1 MEQKI
6 MNALELL
13 EIISTG
19 ETSKVQ
25 FKESISSPDAL
36 AAEFVAMSNSLGG
49 LILIGIK
56 DKTGEIVGLD
66 YKEIQETGQLAANVA
81 TNNIIPLIYIET
93 EVVSIEISGEK
104 KNILVVHVK
113 EGVSKPYK
121 DRELRVWIKQG
132 DGKRKVID
140 NNELLRLFQRG
151 GNLYADEME
160 VPNTSIEDINL
171 DKLKDYSVK
180 VFEKAFD
187 EIGITL
193 EQIANNISI
202 VRNNR
207 LTLGGL
213 LYFAKNPQKYKPV
226 FCIKAVSFFGND
238 IEGTDYR
245 DSKDLTGTIPELFD
259 KGMSFFASNL
269 KGSQQGQDFNTLGK
283 LEISKIALEELLQNA
298 LVHRDYLK
306 NAPIRLMIFDNRLE
320 IISPGTLPNN
330 LTVENIKSGNAVVR
344 NNLLAS
350 YCVNTMPYRGFGSGI
365 KRALKE
371 QPNTEL
377 INDVE
382 GEQFIVKMPRPDIF

>member
-1 MEQKI
+1 MD
-6 MNALELL
+6 ALELL

-25 FKESISSPDAL
+25 FKESISSSDAL

-56 DKTGEIVGLD
+56 DKTGEIIGLD
-66 YKEIQETGQLAANVA
+66 YKKIQETGQLASNVA

-93 EVVSIEISGEK
+93 EVVPIEISGEK
-104 KNILVVHVK
+104 KNILIVHVK

-121 DRELRVWIKQG
+121 DRELRIWIKQG
-132 DGKRKVID
+132 ADKRKVTD
-140 NNELLRLFQRG
+140 NNELLRLFQSG

-160 VPNTSIEDINL
+160 IPNTSIEDI
-171 DKLKDYSVK
+171 DMGKVREYSAK
-180 VFEKAFD
+180 VFEKSFE
-187 EIGITL
+187 EIDVNI
-193 EQIANNISI
+193 EQIVNNIS
-202 VRNNR
+202 VARNNR

-213 LYFAKNPQKYKPV
+213 LYFAKYPQKYKPV

-245 DSKDLTGTIPELFD
+245 DSKDLAGTIPDLFD
-259 KGMSFFASNL
+259 KGMSFFTSNL
-269 KGSQQGQDFNTLGK
+269 KGSQQGQDFNTLGR

-306 NAPIRLMIFDNRLE
+306 NSPIRLMIFDNRVE

-377 INDVE
+377 INDIE
-382 GEQFIVKMPRPDIF
+382 GEQFIVKIPRPVAELGK

>member
-1 MEQKI
+1 MD
-6 MNALELL
+6 ALELL

-25 FKESISSPDAL
+25 FKESITSPDAL
-36 AAEFVAMSNSLGG
+36 AAEFAAMSNSLGG

-66 YKEIQETGQLAANVA
+66 YKEIQETGRLAANVA

-93 EVVSIEISGEK
+93 EVISIETSGEK
-104 KNILVVHVK
+104 KNVLVVYVK

-121 DRELRVWIKQG
+121 DRELRVWVKQG
-132 DGKRKVID
+132 ADKRKVTD
-140 NNELLRLFQRG
+140 NNELLRLFQSG

-160 VPNTSIEDINL
+160 VPNTCLEDINI
-171 DKLKDYSVK
+171 DKLKEYSFK
-180 VFEKAFD
+180 VFEKSFE
-187 EIGITL
+187 EIGIDI
-193 EQIANNISI
+193 EQVVNNIS
-202 VRNNR
+202 VMRNNR

-213 LYFAKNPQKYKPV
+213 LYFAENPQKYKPV
-226 FCIKAVSFFGND
+226 FCIKAVSFLGND

-245 DSKDLTGTIPELFD
+245 DSKDLTGTIPELFE
-259 KGMSFFASNL
+259 KGVSFLISNL
-269 KGSQQGQDFNTLGK
+269 KSIQQGQGFNTLGK

-306 NAPIRLMIFDNRLE
+306 NAPIRLMIFDNRVE

-371 QPNTEL
+371 QPNTEF
-377 INDVE
+377 INDIE
-382 GEQFIVKMPRPDIF
+382 GEQFIVNIPRTEGDN